1 MMGFMLSQLALR
13 LLSAILGGS
22 GIFCLIESF
31 AVPEVGAQA
40 FVLLGAAAAIV
51 YLCGSEPTSR

>member
-22 GIFCLIESF
+22 GIFCLIVSF

-40 FVLLGAAAAIV
+40 FVLLGTAAAIV
-51 YLCGSEPTSR
+51 YLCGSGRTSR